1 MRTTLAV
8 VATLLVVAAAR
19 RVSHVLLLA
28 LVAFVLGIGLDPA
41 VQWLGK
47 LRIRRGWAMAIIL
60 VGLVVFLAL
69 FVALLIPLLAR
80 EVPPFAAALPGHLA
94 DLQRRDDWLGNAFR
108 HASVSAEVRQFIAD
122 LPSKIGES
130 FTAIVGAAGT
140 AFGRV
145 FDVFTVGILCIY
157 FMVALPRLP
166 ATIAKL
172 VSRDRRAHVN
182 LLLQR
187 SFDKI
192 GGYVS
197 GNLITSTVCAAA
209 TVVALL
215 ALRIDYAVPLG
226 LWAGAADLIPQV
238 GAYLG
243 ALPAVLVALTEG
255 PAYGVGTVLF
265 FIAYQQFENYLLAP
279 RVYKSSIDLSPTA
292 VIISTLAG
300 AILAGFAGALLALPI
315 AAIIKVIAVDV
326 VLGSRSNPTTRGP
339 RQRRPSG
346 AERQLS
352 AGFQTGKD
360 DPPTRRRGCARRSP
374 TRAACCRTTMPGSP
388 SGPASWSTPRR
399 VSAETAWTR
408 PATRPGLT

>member
-1 MRTTLAV
+1 MVTEPGDGTADHRSGRPDRSEPAEAAQAQTGSTSMSGPEPAPAQPAWSQVWPPWTYWVRTTLAV

-19 RVSHVLLLA
+19 RISHVLLLA
-28 LVAFVLGIGLDPA
+28 LVAFVLAVGLDPA

-47 LRIRRGWAMAIIL
+47 LRIRRGWAVAIIF

-80 EVPPFAAALPGHLA
+80 EVPQFAAALPGYLA
-94 DLQRRDDWLGNAFR
+94 DLQRRDDWLGNAVR
-108 HASVSAEVRQFIAD
+108 HAIVSTEVRQFIAD
-122 LPSKIGES
+122 LPSKIGDS

-172 VSRDRRAHVN
+172 VSRDRRAHVDM
-182 LLLQR
+182 LLRR

-197 GNLITSTVCAAA
+197 GNLITSAVCAAA

-226 LWAGAADLIPQV
+226 LWAGVADLIPQV

-255 PAYGVGTVLF
+255 PAYGVATVLF

-279 RVYKSSIDLSPTA
+279 RVYQSSIDLSPAA

-300 AILAGFAGALLALPI
+300 GILAGFAGALLALPI
-315 AAIIKVIAVDV
+315 AATIKVIAVDV
-326 VLGSRSNPTTRGP
+326 VLASRSNPP
-339 RQRRPSG
+339 P
-346 AERQLS
+346 E
-352 AGFQTGKD
+352 
-360 DPPTRRRGCARRSP
+360 DPAND
-374 TRAACCRTTMPGSP
+374 
-388 SGPASWSTPRR
+388 GPAAPNDS
-399 VSAETAWTR
+399 
-408 PATRPGLT
+408 

>member
-1 MRTTLAV
+1 MVTEPGDGTADHSSGRPDQSEPADAVRAQTGSTSRSGPEPAPAQPAWSQVWPPWTYWVRTTLAV

-28 LVAFVLGIGLDPA
+28 LVALVLAVGLDPA
-41 VQWLGK
+41 IRWLGK
-47 LRIRRGWAMAIIL
+47 LRIRRGWAVAIIF

-80 EVPPFAAALPGHLA
+80 EVPQFAAALPGYLA

-108 HASVSAEVRQFIAD
+108 RANVSTEVRQFIAD
-122 LPSKIGES
+122 LPSKIGAS
-130 FTAIVGAAGT
+130 FTDIVGAAGT
-140 AFGRV
+140 AFGRA

-172 VSRDRRAHVN
+172 VSPDRRAHVN
-182 LLLQR
+182 ILLQR

-197 GNLITSTVCAAA
+197 GNLITSAVCGSL

-226 LWAGAADLIPQV
+226 LWAGVADLIPQV

-243 ALPAVLVALTEG
+243 ALPAVLVALTKG
-255 PAYGVGTVLF
+255 PVWGVATVLY
-265 FIAYQQFENYLLAP
+265 FIAYQQFENYVLAP
-279 RVYKSSIDLSPTA
+279 RVYKSSIDLSPAA
-292 VIISTLAG
+292 VILSTLAG
-300 AILAGFAGALLALPI
+300 GILAGFAGALLALPI
-315 AAIIKVIAVDV
+315 AATIKVIAVDV
-326 VLGSRSNPTTRGP
+326 VLASRSSAQPDEPT
-339 RQRRPSG
+339 S
-346 AERQLS
+346 
-352 AGFQTGKD
+352 D
-360 DPPTRRRGCARRSP
+360 
-374 TRAACCRTTMPGSP
+374 
-388 SGPASWSTPRR
+388 GPAAST
-399 VSAETAWTR
+399 SN
-408 PATRPGLT
+408 

>member
-1 MRTTLAV
+1 MVTEPGDGTADHRPGRPDRSEPAEAAQAQTGSTSMSGPEPAPAPARPAWSQVWPPWTYWVRTTLAV

-19 RVSHVLLLA
+19 RISHVLLLA
-28 LVAFVLGIGLDPA
+28 LVAFVLAIGLDPA

-47 LRIRRGWAMAIIL
+47 LRIRRGWAVAIIF

-80 EVPPFAAALPGHLA
+80 EVPQFAAALPGFLA

-122 LPSKIGES
+122 LPSKIGKS

-226 LWAGAADLIPQV
+226 LWAGVADLIPQV

-243 ALPAVLVALTEG
+243 AVPAVLVALTEG
-255 PAYGVGTVLF
+255 PAYSVATVVF
-265 FIAYQQFENYLLAP
+265 FIAYQLFENYLLAP
-279 RVYKSSIDLSPTA
+279 RVYKSSIDLSPAA

-300 AILAGFAGALLALPI
+300 GILAGFAGALLALPI
-315 AAIIKVIAVDV
+315 AATIKVIAVDV
-326 VLGSRSNPTTRGP
+326 VLASRSNAPP
-339 RQRRPSG
+339 
-346 AERQLS
+346 E
-352 AGFQTGKD
+352 
-360 DPPTRRRGCARRSP
+360 DPAND
-374 TRAACCRTTMPGSP
+374 
-388 SGPASWSTPRR
+388 GPAAPHDN
-399 VSAETAWTR
+399 
-408 PATRPGLT
+408 